1 MSKEGIL
8 NVLKT
13 AANLEQS
20 WRDDIDIKIAVLQQ
34 SKRNLDESIARHL
47 KRMQEIEKEL
57 GQDDKTPDSR

>member
-13 AANLEQS
+13 AVNLEQS
-20 WRDDIDIKIAVLQQ
+20 LRDDIDIKIAVLQQ
-34 SKRNLDESIARHL
+34 SRRNLDESIAKHL

-57 GQDDKTPDSR
+57 GQDDKTSDSR

>member
-13 AANLEQS
+13 AVNLEQS
-20 WRDDIDIKIAVLQQ
+20 LRDDIDIKIAVLQQ
-34 SKRNLDESIARHL
+34 SRRNLDESIAKHL

-57 GQDDKTPDSR
+57 GQDDKASDSR